1 MTASLP
7 RCAPQR
13 RFTVDD
19 LLSLDDFQR
28 YHGATCALSP
38 DGGSVCFAVIR
49 PLADACRFD
58 RPYLGGLDRAELYLF
73 QFADR
78 TLRRLAG
85 DVRAGHAFGS
95 PTWSPDGRWIAAIAL
110 SADDDCVH
118 AVLIDPSTAAVT
130 PIPAPR
136 SVDLASPDRDGP
148 LKWLADGRVALPLL
162 AEGRTPIAMH
172 LPRRLFANAHDAWQ
186 ACSLGRQPTAD
197 VLDSDAFGTAPVAPA
212 PDWWAFAPG
221 SRTLDPLT
229 HDECVRA
236 GLSPASP
243 VPATPAV
250 DVDAATP
257 RAREGIRRER
267 VSTGADD
274 RYAAFVEHARDATR
288 LTIRR
293 TGSSAPDIVFE
304 TNRHLARIAAGTPR
318 RLPCRGAEPGRP
330 RYVDLLL
337 PPDYAGAPMPAIVWV
352 YPHDRAAHRDPHMF
366 HEPDCPLP
374 FNFHPLAAHGFV
386 VVDVDLRSVAGVEP
400 ASMASRMLDDVCAAV
415 DAAAEAGYV
424 DRDRLHLYGQS
435 LGGWA
440 TMMLLAHTS
449 MFRSGISSAGIS
461 DAAAL
466 HASLDPRLRYET
478 GHDARAERFELLGK
492 LLADTSW
499 SLDADPCADPHAYH
513 AISPIRHAARIT
525 TPLLLIH
532 GDADY
537 VPLEQSERMFA
548 TLAQLG
554 RDVRLIRYWGDDHV
568 PQSPANIADRY
579 RRIVDWLQRN

>member
-49 PLADACRFD
+49 PLADARRFD

-172 LPRRLFANAHDAWQ
+172 LPRRLFANAHDAWE
-186 ACSLGRQPTAD
+186 ACSRGRQSTAD
-197 VLDSDAFGTAPVAPA
+197 VLDSDSFGTAPVPPA

-221 SRTLDPLT
+221 ARALDPLT
-229 HDECVRA
+229 HDECVRV
-236 GLSPASP
+236 GLSPESP
-243 VPATPAV
+243 VP
-250 DVDAATP
+250 
-257 RAREGIRRER
+257 
-267 VSTGADD
+267 
-274 RYAAFVEHARDATR
+274 
-288 LTIRR
+288 
-293 TGSSAPDIVFE
+293 
-304 TNRHLARIAAGTPR
+304 
-318 RLPCRGAEPGRP
+318 
-330 RYVDLLL
+330 
-337 PPDYAGAPMPAIVWV
+337 
-352 YPHDRAAHRDPHMF
+352 
-366 HEPDCPLP
+366 
-374 FNFHPLAAHGFV
+374 
-386 VVDVDLRSVAGVEP
+386 
-400 ASMASRMLDDVCAAV
+400 
-415 DAAAEAGYV
+415 
-424 DRDRLHLYGQS
+424 
-435 LGGWA
+435 
-440 TMMLLAHTS
+440 
-449 MFRSGISSAGIS
+449 
-461 DAAAL
+461 
-466 HASLDPRLRYET
+466 
-478 GHDARAERFELLGK
+478 
-492 LLADTSW
+492 
-499 SLDADPCADPHAYH
+499 
-513 AISPIRHAARIT
+513 
-525 TPLLLIH
+525 
-532 GDADY
+532 
-537 VPLEQSERMFA
+537 
-548 TLAQLG
+548 
-554 RDVRLIRYWGDDHV
+554 
-568 PQSPANIADRY
+568 
-579 RRIVDWLQRN
+579 